1 MPWSIT
7 GDASNLA
14 NENSNQE
21 NPGEGG
27 GGASFS
33 ITSDSVKCGAS
44 FSSQSQRVLSY

>member
-7 GDASNLA
+7 GGASNLA

-21 NPGEGG
+21 NPG
-27 GGASFS
+27 GGASFG